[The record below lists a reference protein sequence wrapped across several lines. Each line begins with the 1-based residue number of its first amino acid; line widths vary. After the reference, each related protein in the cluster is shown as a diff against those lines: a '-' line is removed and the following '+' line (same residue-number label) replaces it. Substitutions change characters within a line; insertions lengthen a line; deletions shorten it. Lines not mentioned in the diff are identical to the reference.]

1 MKKYIAFYTAAVFLV
16 LCSCAT
22 TPKNRFTVDP
32 FSLKYPAGVVDAQC
46 DKLLSSEVQK
56 KEVSVSYLPDE
67 DAVCLESRID
77 FVTYYQYWDRL
88 GREGFKTA
96 LERYK
101 VDYEQRNLSAKNGR
115 KERQMYGTVRGY
127 LAWQA
132 IGLASDLAQGPIELD
147 VGYTFKGNPKN
158 KTPYFTITQNEAEY
172 IFMEGASRKVTS
184 PRIKLYFTRAQADEL
199 AIIFDQEFL
208 SGLRSRS
215 GFGPSGVDVDEY

>member
-1 MKKYIAFYTAAVFLV
+1 MKYTAFCTAVIFLL

-32 FSLKYPAGVVDAQC
+32 LSIKYPAGNVDAQC

-56 KEVSVSYLPDE
+56 KEVAVFYLPDE

-88 GREGFKTA
+88 GRETFKTA

-101 VDYEQRNLSAKNGR
+101 VDYVRRDLNTNNGR
-115 KERQMYGTVRGY
+115 KERKMYGTVRGY

-132 IGLASDLAQGPIELD
+132 LGFLSDLAQGPNELD
-147 VGYTFKGNPKN
+147 MGYTFKGSSRG

-172 IFMEGASRKVTS
+172 ILTEGASRKITS
-184 PRIKLYFTRAQADEL
+184 PRVKLYFTRAQAEEL
-199 AIIFDQEFL
+199 AVMFDQEFL
-208 SGLRSRS
+208 LGLTSKS
-215 GFGPSGVDVDEY
+215 GFGPSVDVDEY